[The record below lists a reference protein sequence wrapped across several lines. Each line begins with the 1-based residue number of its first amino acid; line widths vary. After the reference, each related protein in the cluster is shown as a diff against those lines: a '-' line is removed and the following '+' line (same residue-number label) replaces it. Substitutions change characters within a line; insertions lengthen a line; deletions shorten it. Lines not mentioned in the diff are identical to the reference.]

1 MNKKLMLF
9 PIEEYAKAQTKTLFE
24 RLASQVGQTAKS
36 TDPEAVHDLRGWR
49 FAIWQTGEGKA
60 RIKRSPAALDA
71 TEVLAQ
77 VARDD

>member
-36 TDPEAVHDLRGWR
+36 TDPEAVHDLRV
-49 FAIWQTGEGKA
+49 
-60 RIKRSPAALDA
+60 
-71 TEVLAQ
+71 EVRHLANGRRQ
-77 VARDD
+77 SKN